1 MSRAVRG
8 RPPGHRP
15 ANAGRASARAR
26 KPVRTAL
33 PVLRAFFAL
42 LDADARSVE
51 TIATRAGAH
60 KVTITMWRG
69 GRRAP
74 SLMVFQNML
83 EAMGYGL
90 AIVPLC
96 GMADAHAE
104 QTGQTEQP
112 ASD

>member
-1 MSRAVRG
+1 MKGERG
-8 RPPGHRP
+8 RPPGHHP
-15 ANAGRASARAR
+15 ANAGRASAR

-33 PVLRAFFAL
+33 PVLRTFFTL

-51 TIATRAGAH
+51 TIARRAGAH

-69 GRRAP
+69 GHRAP

-90 AIVPLC
+90 AIVPLS
-96 GMADAHAE
+96 GMTADNNE
-104 QTGQTEQP
+104 QTGQTEPP